1 MKIWDAIIVG
11 AGPAG
16 CAAAYDL
23 ARSGREVL
31 LLDRAAFPR
40 QKACAG
46 GLTLKALQAL
56 RYPIDPVIRE
66 RVDQIRIEKA
76 AGQSVV
82 LRRQSPYC
90 FMTVRKEL
98 DDFCFRQTAA
108 AGAHFR
114 QIGAISAIEETNDG
128 ATAIIDG
135 EIFHGRFLIG
145 ADGVHSQVRK
155 LTRQDSGW
163 FWRGF
168 ALEAT
173 VSVTNPE
180 REDLIFDFAPIR
192 EGYGWSFPK
201 GDHLNVGLYSY
212 SKAEKIDRTRLGEYI
227 RTRFGNTAGPGEV
240 IGQYA
245 GFGAPQHEVPATR
258 VFLIGDAG
266 GFVDPLTGEGIYFAI
281 ASGQAAAAA
290 VQAELDGQG
299 AAHFHFSKLT
309 AQLRSDLSVATSA
322 GRWFYANLDQGFH
335 LLAMPGL
342 RSVAAATFASGL
354 KLARL
359 ATRVRKLR
367 NALS

>member
-1 MKIWDAIIVG
+1 MKIWDAMIVG

-23 ARSGREVL
+23 ACSGQEVL
-31 LLDRAAFPR
+31 LFDRATFPR

-46 GLTLKALQAL
+46 GLTLKAVEAL

-66 RVDQIRIEKA
+66 RVDHIRIEKDPS
-76 AGQSVV
+76 QNLV

-90 FMTVRKEL
+90 FMTVRKDL
-98 DDFCFRQTAA
+98 DDFCFRQTVA
-108 AGAHFR
+108 AGAHFQ
-114 QIGAISAIEETNDG
+114 QIGAISAIEETDEG
-128 ATAIIDG
+128 VTTTVDG
-135 EIFHGRFLIG
+135 ETFHGRFLIG

-155 LTRQDSGW
+155 LTEKDPRW

-180 REDLIFDFAPIR
+180 REELIFDFAPIR

-212 SKAEKIDRTRLGEYI
+212 SKAEKIDRTRLGEYV
-227 RTRFGNTAGPGEV
+227 RTRFGDTAAPAEV

-258 VFLIGDAG
+258 VFLTGDAG

-290 VQAELDGQG
+290 IQSEIHGRG
-299 AAHFHFSKLT
+299 AAHLHFSKLT
-309 AQLRSDLSVATSA
+309 AQMRSDLGVAASA

-335 LLAMPGL
+335 LLAIPGI
-342 RSVAAATFASGL
+342 RSVAAGTFASGL

-359 ATRVRKLR
+359 ATRVRRLR